1 MAMDELI
8 HARPWVRARARRR
21 TEKTGSLEREREEER
36 GETQRLETGPGY
48 IALGAA
54 MATAADDRPEY
65 TPASLTKSYVFRAF
79 PFIFPLPLLF
89 YPPGARYYDGETRT
103 HSAKWSCSLPSK
115 ISTPAA
121 KLGRRR
127 TTFKDSMAPLL
138 ELSIVASDPE
148 S

>member
-1 MAMDELI
+1 
-8 HARPWVRARARRR
+8 
-21 TEKTGSLEREREEER
+21 
-36 GETQRLETGPGY
+36 
-48 IALGAA
+48 

-127 TTFKDSMAPLL
+127 TTFKDSRFSSCRSWLQIPSVDPLTNG
-138 ELSIVASDPE
+138 E
-148 S
+148 